1 MKYFRSPVVCLAVVM
16 LAWGLPGYGQ
26 NVTTGAI
33 TGVIRDAQGG
43 VLPGA
48 TVVATHTPTGT
59 VYETV
64 TGPDGTFNLLNVRVG
79 GPYGF
84 MASLSG
90 FRQEERS
97 DLQVSLGQATSIDLT
112 LQLQTLTETVLVTAD
127 ASALFSPT
135 TMGTAAN
142 IDREALETLPTVSRS
157 LQDFARTNPFFVQSA
172 VNANPAGLSV
182 AGRSPRYN
190 NLQIDGAVNN
200 DVFAIGEQG
209 IPGSFTNTEPI
220 SLDAIQELQ
229 LVISPYDVRQGSFSG
244 GGINAITRS
253 GTNEFH
259 GTAFYLFRNESLV
272 GDGINDRPIATFD
285 DKQFGASLGGPIAAN
300 RVFFFG
306 NYELGR
312 RSQPAGWSIAGS
324 GQQFGRE
331 ADTARV
337 LAIARDRYGYD
348 PGSTAEFIRGNDN
361 DKVFARGDVNLG
373 SHQLTIRHNFIDAFN
388 DVGTPSGTRFIF
400 PDQFYRFHSRQNSTV
415 GQLNSRFGTSYNEF
429 RVTFQRI
436 RERRANETSFPQV
449 NVRLGGNQDLRFG
462 TEQFSGANELD
473 QDIIEINDD
482 FTIVRGG
489 HQITIGTHNELFDF
503 RNLFIRDVFGAYDF
517 ASIEAFEQGVA
528 LTYNLS
534 YSATSNPRQPAE
546 FAAYQLGFYA
556 GDLWRIAP
564 RLSITYGLRVDKP
577 IFPDTPSA
585 NPMIAQLYGLRTDV
599 VPETQ
604 TWSPRAGFN
613 YDLGSDSVQQQVRG
627 GFGLFGGRTPYVWLS
642 NQYTSTGNEFVRL
655 GANNVQFSPDP
666 NQQPRSLGTA
676 SRNEINLIDPDY
688 DFPQTLRGNLG
699 YDRSIGWQRLVLGAE
714 LLFSNTVKD
723 IDYQNFNLVQ
733 VATLPDGR
741 PRFGLLNP
749 AFGDVVFLT
758 NTAAGSSWSTAFKAE
773 RPFQNGW
780 FANASYLYGRT
791 KAVNDGGSSQARS
804 NWVNQQNQGNPNDV
818 PLGISNFD
826 PGHRISLSGAYT
838 FDFQRA
844 RLTLSAYYNGQSGR
858 PYSYVYSS
866 GDPNQ
871 DGIGLPANNNNDL
884 LYIPASPDDVI
895 VRNGP
900 YEQLTAFLDAGHCNL
915 TSGEIMDRN
924 TCRAPWT
931 NTLDVRAAVD
941 VPIGGVDA
949 ELTMDML
956 NLLNLFNSEWG
967 QVEYALFNGLT
978 PVAYGGLDPATG
990 RMIYNLNAVT
1000 RSDSQRYQRDD
1011 LRSRWQGQ
1019 IGLRLRF

>member
-1 MKYFRSPVVCLAVVM
+1 MKHCRRTAVALVLVM
-16 LAWGLPGYGQ
+16 TWALPGYGQ

-33 TGVIRDAQGG
+33 TGVIRDTQGG
-43 VLPGA
+43 VLPGV
-48 TVVATHTPTGT
+48 TVVATHEPTGT
-59 VYETV
+59 TYETV
-64 TGPDGTFNLLNVRVG
+64 TGGDGTFNLLNVRVG
-79 GPYGF
+79 GPYSVR
-84 MASLSG
+84 ASLGG
-90 FRQEERS
+90 FRDEQRS
-97 DLQVSLGQATSIDLT
+97 DLQVSLGQATSLNLT

-142 IDREALETLPTVSRS
+142 IDQEALELLPTISRS

-172 VNANPAGLSV
+172 VNANPSGLSV

-229 LVISPYDVRQGSFSG
+229 LVVSPYDVRQGSFSG

-259 GTAFYLFRNESLV
+259 GTAYYLFRNESLV
-272 GDGINDRPIATFD
+272 GDGIDDRPIATFG
-285 DKQFGASLGGPIAAN
+285 DKQFGASIGGPIAAN
-300 RVFFFG
+300 RAFFFG

-312 RSQPAGWSIAGS
+312 RSTPSGWSVSGS
-324 GQQFGRE
+324 GQQFGHE
-331 ADTARV
+331 EEVARV

-348 PGSTAEFIRGNDN
+348 PGSTGEFIRGNDN
-361 DKVFARGDVNLG
+361 DKVFVRGDVNLG
-373 SHQLTIRHNFIDAFN
+373 NHQLTARHNFIDSFN
-388 DVGTPSGTRFIF
+388 DIGTPSSTRFIF
-400 PDQFYRFHSRQNSTV
+400 PDHFYRFHSQQNSTV
-415 GQLNSRFGTSYNEF
+415 GQLNSRFGASYNEF
-429 RVTFQRI
+429 RITFQRI
-436 RERRANETSFPQV
+436 RERRATTTIFPQV
-449 NVRLGGNQDLRFG
+449 NVQLAGGDDLRFG
-462 TEQFSGANELD
+462 NDQFSGANELD

-503 RNLFIRDVFGAYDF
+503 RNVFIRDIYGTYDF
-517 ASIEAFEQGVA
+517 ISIDAFEQGLA
-528 LTYNLS
+528 RTYNLS
-534 YSATSNPRQPAE
+534 YSATSDPRQPAA

-556 GDLWRIAP
+556 GDLWRVAP
-564 RLSITYGLRVDKP
+564 RLSLTFGLRVDKP

-585 NPMIAQLYGLRTDV
+585 NPLVEQLYGVSTNV
-599 VPETQ
+599 VPKTH

-613 YDLGSDSVQQQVRG
+613 YDLGSGNLQQQVRG

-655 GANNVQFSPDP
+655 GATNVQFSPDP
-666 NQQPRSLGTA
+666 NNQPRNLGTA
-676 SRNEINLIDPDY
+676 SRNEINTLDPDY

-699 YDRSIGWQRLVLGAE
+699 YDRSIGWQRLVVGAE

-723 IDYQNFNLVQ
+723 IDYKNLNLV
-733 VATLPDGR
+733 ATSTLPDGR
-741 PRFGLLNP
+741 PRFAVLNP
-749 AFGDVVFLT
+749 VLGDVVFLT
-758 NTAAGSSWSTAFKAE
+758 NTTQGSSWSTAFKLE
-773 RPFQNGW
+773 RPFQGGW

-791 KAVNDGGSSQARS
+791 KSVNDGGSSQARS
-804 NWVNQQNQGNPNDV
+804 NWVNQQNQGDPNDV

-838 FDFQRA
+838 FDFRRA
-844 RLTLSAYYNGQSGR
+844 RLTVSAYYNGQSGR
-858 PYSYVYSS
+858 PYSYVFSN
-866 GDPNQ
+866 DANN
-871 DGIGLPANNNNDL
+871 DGIGLPANNTNDL

-895 VRNGP
+895 VQSGD
-900 YEQLTAFLDAGHCNL
+900 YAQLATFLEAGECDL
-915 TSGEIMDRN
+915 TPGTIMDRN

-931 NTLDVRAAVD
+931 NTLDFRTAVD
-941 VPIGGVDA
+941 VPIGGLDA
-949 ELTMDML
+949 EVMFDVL
-956 NLLNLFNSEWG
+956 NLLNLFNSERG
-967 QVEYALFNGLT
+967 QIEYALFNGLI
-978 PVAYGGLDPATG
+978 PVRFNGVDTATG
-990 RMIYNLNAVT
+990 KMIYSLNSVT
-1000 RSDSQRYQRDD
+1000 RPGSARFQRDD

-1019 IGLRLRF
+1019 LGLRLRF